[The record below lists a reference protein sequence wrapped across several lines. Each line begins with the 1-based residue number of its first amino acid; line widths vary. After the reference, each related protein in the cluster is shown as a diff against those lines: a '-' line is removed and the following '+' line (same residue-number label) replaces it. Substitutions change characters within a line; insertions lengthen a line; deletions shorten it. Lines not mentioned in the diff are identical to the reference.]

1 MFHSKRNPA
10 SKGLQ
15 PAWSQARQQRYGVP
29 RGAFLRKVLALALH
43 RPPHRKGAES
53 GIYSIPSTL
62 SLLPLLELPWQPE
75 FTLDAKTTT
84 KTTMKTSPSVQRERA
99 QGQAGAQ
106 NKDYPFLPQ
115 SSSKKGNPG
124 NLGIRA
130 RPRQRVEVC

>member
-1 MFHSKRNPA
+1 M
-10 SKGLQ
+10 L
-15 PAWSQARQQRYGVP
+15 
-29 RGAFLRKVLALALH
+29 RGGGIWGKVLALALH

-53 GIYSIPSTL
+53 GIYSVPSTL
-62 SLLPLLELPWQPE
+62 SLFPLLELPWQPE
-75 FTLDAKTTT
+75 FTLDAKNTA

-115 SSSKKGNPG
+115 SSPKKGNPG
-124 NLGIRA
+124 NLGICA